1 MNKEI
6 QEPIIL
12 SETFITDDGDCMRLM
27 VGMNGLF
34 IQHDKF
40 NDEYQHVDEFNMMSL
55 TLEELDYIKEFG
67 YKFQR
72 EVKLIQ
78 LLNGKSK

>member
-55 TLEELDYIKEFG
+55 TQEELDYIKEFG

>member
-1 MNKEI
+1 MKKI
-6 QEPIIL
+6 VEPIIL
-12 SETFITDDGDCMRLM
+12 SETFINDDGDSMRLM

-40 NDEYQHVDEFNMMSL
+40 NDEYQHVDEFNMLSL
-55 TLEELDYIKEFG
+55 TQQELDYIREFG

-72 EVKLIQ
+72 EVKLIKI
-78 LLNGKSK
+78 LNGKS